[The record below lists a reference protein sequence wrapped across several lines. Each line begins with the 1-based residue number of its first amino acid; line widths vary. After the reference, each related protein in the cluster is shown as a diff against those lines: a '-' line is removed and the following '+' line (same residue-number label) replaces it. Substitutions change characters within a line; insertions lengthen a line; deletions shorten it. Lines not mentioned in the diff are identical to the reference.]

1 LVEGCPIVRA
11 GTAAIPRRAL
21 LACEPFGARLDAA
34 SVAEAIAAGLKAAG
48 QLEPDRLLLPAGV
61 GDHGTAQL
69 LERDDFHERMRAA
82 RAVVLAVPAL
92 SERTLAGS
100 SAFEIAT
107 LARQSGVPCYA
118 IAADAELNAFD
129 LRILDLQIVLS
140 ARGRAG
146 LRRAG
151 GRLAELI

>member
-1 LVEGCPIVRA
+1 MKA
-11 GTAAIPRRAL
+11 GTAAIPRHAL

-34 SVAEAIAAGLKAAG
+34 SVAEAIASGLSAAG
-48 QLEPDRLLLPAGV
+48 QPAPDRLPLPAGV
-61 GDHGTAQL
+61 DDHGTAEL
-69 LERDDFHERMRAA
+69 LEREGFHARMRAA

-100 SAFEIAT
+100 TAFEIAT

-118 IAADAELNAFD
+118 IAADAELNAFG
-129 LRILDLQIVLS
+129 LRMLDLQIVLP

-146 LRRAG
+146 LLRAG